1 MKKINKILDMIS
13 FHLNKLDDYCFEL
26 IKFLQ
31 ENNKVI
37 VIDDSTRELKLFLL
51 MASKKHR
58 IPFIIEK
65 ENEKEIVKFLIKEEK
80 IKNDF
85 QFYS

>member
-13 FHLNKLDDYCFEL
+13 FHINELDDYCFLL
-26 IKFLQ
+26 IKYLQ
-31 ENNKVI
+31 ESKKAI
-37 VIDDSTRELKLFLL
+37 VVDESLRELKLFLL
-51 MASKKHR
+51 MTSKKHR
-58 IPFIIEK
+58 IPYII
-65 ENEKEIVKFLIKEEK
+65 EKEIVKFLIKEEK